1 MALRGEKYFNYKT
14 RPIQQQDDDNEE
26 SSDVDIDSDEQIALQ
41 NPDYG
46 NDSVTDFEKEKL
58 LKFGQRG
65 INNEERI

>member
-14 RPIQQQDDDNEE
+14 RPIQQDDDNDE